1 MKSKTKTKKSKAAQK
16 TKASSSKK
24 KTVSVKKKAAKLE
37 SSKVKKTSAEPKAKK
52 LPVKASPLA
61 PPAPQELKTHKQ
73 VPRKE
78 VPSPDVETV
87 QPKPVERPSVL
98 ETKPSAPKPP
108 APAGPSKPSPIKIE
122 MPITVGN
129 LARKLRVTV
138 SVLIKTLMSLGIF
151 ANVNQLL
158 NEEIIWKCAK
168 ALNVEIEKEEDE
180 ISSSVLEFAQD
191 QSKDLILRPPV
202 VTLMGHVDHGKTS
215 LLDAIRKSDV
225 ASKEA
230 GHITQHVGAYN
241 VHIEG
246 KGLVTF
252 LDTPGHEAFTAM
264 RARGANVTDVVV
276 LVVAAD
282 DGVMPQTIEAI
293 DHARAAEVPIV
304 VAINKSDLPTADPNR
319 VMKGLQK
326 YGLVPEEWSGKT
338 ICVKVSAKTGMG
350 IDTLLEMLLLEAEL
364 LELKANPNRS
374 AHGVVLESKLTKH
387 QGAVSMMLVQNG
399 TLKIGDLVVAGP
411 FFGNVRALKNDRGKS
426 VKEAGPSYA
435 VEVLG
440 LGGTPEAGEMFAVVQ
455 DEQLAKRIAE
465 KKSLALRERALKG
478 LHSKHMSLEDLYG
491 HMKEGRIKE
500 LKLVIKV
507 DVQGSLEAL
516 EQSLEQIGSEKIKLR
531 VIHGGVGSISESD
544 MMLAVASDA
553 IVIGFHVKPDD
564 RANALAEK
572 EGVDVRFY
580 NIIYE
585 AVSDIQKAMEGLL
598 EPTMK
603 EVFMG
608 RTEIRQIFQ
617 SSKVGSIGGGVV
629 KKGKLVSNYPIRV
642 LRNNIVVHQGR
653 LASLKRFKEDV
664 REVQEGYDCGVVV
677 EGFKDLKEADV
688 IESYRIDKVAAKFV

>member
-1 MKSKTKTKKSKAAQK
+1 
-16 TKASSSKK
+16 
-24 KTVSVKKKAAKLE
+24 
-37 SSKVKKTSAEPKAKK
+37 
-52 LPVKASPLA
+52 
-61 PPAPQELKTHKQ
+61 
-73 VPRKE
+73 
-78 VPSPDVETV
+78 
-87 QPKPVERPSVL
+87 
-98 ETKPSAPKPP
+98 
-108 APAGPSKPSPIKIE
+108 
-122 MPITVGN
+122 
-129 LARKLRVTV
+129 
-138 SVLIKTLMSLGIF
+138 
-151 ANVNQLL
+151 
-158 NEEIIWKCAK
+158 
-168 ALNVEIEKEEDE
+168 
-180 ISSSVLEFAQD
+180 
-191 QSKDLILRPPV
+191 
-202 VTLMGHVDHGKTS
+202 
-215 LLDAIRKSDV
+215 
-225 ASKEA
+225 
-230 GHITQHVGAYN
+230 
-241 VHIEG
+241 
-246 KGLVTF
+246 
-252 LDTPGHEAFTAM
+252 
-264 RARGANVTDVVV
+264 
-276 LVVAAD
+276 
-282 DGVMPQTIEAI
+282 
-293 DHARAAEVPIV
+293 
-304 VAINKSDLPTADPNR
+304 
-319 VMKGLQK
+319 
-326 YGLVPEEWSGKT
+326 
-338 ICVKVSAKTGMG
+338 
-350 IDTLLEMLLLEAEL
+350 
-364 LELKANPNRS
+364 
-374 AHGVVLESKLTKH
+374 
-387 QGAVSMMLVQNG
+387 
-399 TLKIGDLVVAGP
+399 
-411 FFGNVRALKNDRGKS
+411 
-426 VKEAGPSYA
+426 
-435 VEVLG
+435 
-440 LGGTPEAGEMFAVVQ
+440 MFAVVQ

-629 KKGKLVSNYPIRV
+629 KKGKLVRNYPIRV